1 MTKIKLSILGLLA
14 LFLSATIFVA
24 CSKGDDEHPLEAKTQ
39 KGTGLVDPIEFG
51 KLHNKYLIEA
61 INISKNNRKLSS
73 KQAFMTVK
81 IANVSS
87 SMQSKI
93 YDNISSISS
102 GQMKDTIFSH
112 LNNQLAKDYFNKTD
126 EALKN
131 ATNYKELNDELDN
144 IVLLINANLSGTDW
158 DIIMVYLETI
168 RASAN
173 VWFSE
178 EMGGSGIGYTY
189 RNQNGLNSK
198 SSMTQ
203 RVAPDWVAKDGRG
216 AGYGMVLWSFSA
228 FLGPVGGA
236 GLIYGAVSGAV
247 TSSFLP

>member
-1 MTKIKLSILGLLA
+1 MTKIKLSILGLLIS
-14 LFLSATIFVA
+14 FLSASIFVA
-24 CSKGDDEHPLEAKTQ
+24 CSKGDNEQIIEAETQ

-61 INISKNNRKLSS
+61 INISKNNRKLTS

-87 SMQSKI
+87 KMQSKI
-93 YDNISSISS
+93 YDNISNISS
-102 GQMKDTIFSH
+102 GQMKDTIFNH
-112 LNNQLAKDYFNKTD
+112 LKNPLAKDYFNKID
-126 EALKN
+126 VALKN
-131 ATNYKELNDELDN
+131 STDYKELNNDLDN
-144 IVLLINANLSGTDW
+144 IVLLINTDLSGTDW
-158 DIIMVYLETI
+158 DIVMVYLETI

-178 EMGGSGIGYTY
+178 EMGGSGIGYAF
-189 RNQNGLNSK
+189 RNQNSLNSK

-203 RVAPDWVAKDGRG
+203 RKVPDWVGKDGRG

-236 GLIYGAVSGAV
+236 GLVYGAVSGAV